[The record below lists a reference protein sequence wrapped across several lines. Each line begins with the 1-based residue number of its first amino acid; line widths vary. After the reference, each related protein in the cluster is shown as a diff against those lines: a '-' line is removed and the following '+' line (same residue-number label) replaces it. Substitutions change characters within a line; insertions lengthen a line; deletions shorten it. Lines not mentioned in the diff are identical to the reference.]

1 MQRILY
7 ATDLGLYSPYLM
19 KQLAQLA
26 LSLQARIDILHV
38 VEPMGVFAESI
49 INTYLSQDASRHLR
63 QKGLQDV
70 LMSIK
75 KQVKEALSTDY
86 IDILSELEID
96 EIIVEMGQP
105 AEVIV
110 QQALLKKSSILVLG
124 SHGQHAFQGGPMGSV
139 ITKVLQISPIP
150 VMMIPMVSLGDL
162 NRADP

>member
-26 LSLQARIDILHV
+26 ISLQARIDILHV

-49 INTYLSQDASRHLR
+49 INTYLPHDASRHLR
-63 QKGLQDV
+63 QKGLQEV
-70 LMSIK
+70 MSFIK
-75 KQVKEALSTDY
+75 TQVKEALSTDY

-105 AEVIV
+105 AEVII
-110 QQALLKKSSILVLG
+110 QQALLRESNILVLG

-139 ITKVLQISPIP
+139 VTKVLQMSPIP

-162 NRADP
+162 NRADA